1 MQFDSFHWLSYH
13 GIRAITLS
21 SANMVSKRAI
31 FGAFLFLVSSNFLY
45 FWGVLNKTIIP
56 FALVGYEIGYSRLGP
71 AGLVGYLPSHIQRAL
86 MELLLNMG

>member
-56 FALVGYEIGYSRLGP
+56 FALVGYEICYSQLSP
-71 AGLVGYLPSHIQRAL
+71 TGLFGYLPSHIQRAL
-86 MELLLNMG
+86 ME